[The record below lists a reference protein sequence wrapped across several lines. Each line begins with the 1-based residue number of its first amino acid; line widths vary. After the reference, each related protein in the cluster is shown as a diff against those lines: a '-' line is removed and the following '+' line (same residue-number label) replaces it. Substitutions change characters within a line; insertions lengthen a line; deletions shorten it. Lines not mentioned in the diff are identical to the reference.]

1 MAIYHFSVQVIG
13 RASGRSAVAAAAY
26 RAGERLHDERLDRT
40 HDFTNKPGVVHSE
53 ILLPEGAPERFA
65 DRERLWNEVEATEK
79 RKDAQLAREVEF
91 SIPREMTQAQ
101 GIELARDFAQAEFV
115 DRGMIADLNV
125 HWDMDPNGQPKPHA
139 HVMLTMREVGE
150 DGFGA
155 KVRDWN
161 RTELV
166 EQWRERWADHVNTRL
181 AELDIDARIDHRSLE
196 AQGIELE
203 PQDKIGPAAQR
214 MGERGLESERIE
226 DHREIAQRNGERII
240 ADPRIALDAI
250 THQQATFTKRDLAM
264 FIHRHSDGK
273 EQYDRAMSA
282 VRASPELVALG
293 KDGRGDDRFTSRE
306 MIETEQRLQRAS
318 ELMAERERHRVDEK
332 DRAAALA
339 NAEGRGLVLAG
350 EQRAAFEHV
359 TGERG
364 LGVVVGYA
372 GTGKSAMLG
381 VAREAWER
389 AGFQV
394 RGAALSGIAAEGL
407 ENGSGI
413 ASRTIASMEHGWA
426 LGRDLLTARDVLVI
440 DEAGMVGTRQMER
453 VLSHAADAGAK
464 VVLVGD
470 PQQLQAI
477 ESGAAFRAINERHG
491 GVEITEVRRQH
502 EEWQRDATRQLAT
515 GKIGEAIR
523 AYADHGMVHA
533 AETREQAR
541 GGLVERW
548 DRERAAAPDQTRIIL
563 THTNDEVRALNE
575 AARDRMRDAG
585 QLGDDVRMKTERGD
599 RAFAIGDRMMFLK
612 NERSLEVKN
621 GTLGTVEQVNQQSM
635 TVRTDDGRSVA
646 FDMKDYALMDH
657 GYAATIHKAQGM
669 TVDRAHMLATP
680 GMDRH
685 GAYVGMS
692 RHRDG
697 LAVHYGRDDFKDESR
712 LVRILSRERTKD
724 MASDY
729 DRRDPAQRDPTQEFA
744 ERRGIGLGERIAE
757 MARVGAEKARG
768 IFDGLRLSLSG
779 QQREPSAA
787 PEPRRGIFDGLDLG
801 RFVSQPDPARQ
812 QQHDRDPQ
820 PLRASGLR
828 GAVERYARAVD
839 AIRQTRAQGIDAM
852 PHQRE
857 ALDKARDALDAIRP
871 QGSTD
876 LNSAFRGEPEL
887 IREAAQGRGQ
897 EAVRAMQAEAEISI
911 DPFQRADRF
920 IEGWQQLREQHAEL
934 VREGNFRG
942 AKTTAQHMADMA
954 KSLERDAQLESVLGL
969 RSRELGLEIGADM
982 GRSIGRDLA
991 ASIAFDHGRDI
1002 SRGME
1007 R

>member
-13 RASGRSAVAAAAY
+13 RAQGRSAVAAAAY
-26 RAGERLHDERLDRT
+26 RAAERLHDERLDRD
-40 HDFTNKPGVVHSE
+40 HDFTNKAGVVHSE
-53 ILLPEGAPERFA
+53 ILLSEGAPERFA
-65 DRERLWNEVEATEK
+65 NRETLWNEGEATEK

-91 SIPREMTQAQ
+91 SIPREMNQQQGVALAQ
-101 GIELARDFAQAEFV
+101 DFVRAEFV
-115 DRGMIADLNV
+115 ERGMIADLNV
-125 HWDMDPNGQPKPHA
+125 HWDIGADGLAKPHA
-139 HVMLTMREVGE
+139 HVMLTMREVGK

-155 KVRDWN
+155 KERDWN

-196 AQGIELE
+196 AQGIGLE
-203 PQDKIGPAAQR
+203 PQDKIGPAASR

-226 DHREIAQRNGERII
+226 DHRAIAQRNGDRIV
-240 ADPRIALDAI
+240 AEPRIALDAI
-250 THQQATFTKRDLAM
+250 THHQATFTKRDLAM

-282 VRASPELVALG
+282 VRASPDLIALG
-293 KDGRGDDRFTSRE
+293 KDGRGDERFTSRE
-306 MIETEQRLQRAS
+306 MIDTEQRLQRAS
-318 ELMAERERHRVDEK
+318 ELMAEREWHRVDGKE
-332 DRAAALA
+332 RTAALA
-339 NAEGRGLVLAG
+339 QAEQRGLALTG

-359 TGERG
+359 TGERA
-364 LGVVVGYA
+364 LSVVVGYA

-389 AGFQV
+389 AGFEV

-413 ASRTIASMEHGWA
+413 ASRTLASMEHGWSQ
-426 LGRDLLTARDVLVI
+426 GRDMLTSRDVLVI

-477 ESGAAFRAINERHG
+477 EAGAAFRAIHERHG
-491 GVEITEVRRQH
+491 GLEITEVRRQH
-502 EEWQRDATRQLAT
+502 ESWQQDATRQLAT
-515 GKIGEAIR
+515 GRTGEAIR
-523 AYADHGMVHA
+523 AYSIHGMVHA
-533 AETREQAR
+533 ADTRLAAR
-541 GGLVERW
+541 GELVERW
-548 DRERAAAPDQTRIIL
+548 DRERIAAPDQSRIIL
-563 THTNDEVRALNE
+563 THTNDEVRELNE
-575 AARDRMRDAG
+575 AARDRMRNAG
-585 QLGDDVRMKTERGD
+585 ELGDDALLKAERGN
-599 RAFAIGDRMMFLK
+599 RMFASGDRIMFLR

-621 GTLGTVEQVNQQSM
+621 GTLGTVEQVNQQGM

-646 FDMKDYALMDH
+646 FDTKDYAHIDH

-669 TVDRAHMLATP
+669 TVDRSHMLATP

-685 GAYVGMS
+685 GSYDGMT

-697 LAVHYGRDDFKDESR
+697 MALHYGRDDFKDGSH
-712 LVRILSRERTKD
+712 LVRTLSRERTKD

-729 DRRDPAQRDPTQEFA
+729 ARVEPAREFA
-744 ERRGIGLGERIAE
+744 ERRGITFGERIAE
-757 MARVGAEKARG
+757 IARAGAEKARG
-768 IFDGLRLSLSG
+768 IFDGLRLSLPG
-779 QQREPSAA
+779 PQREPSAA
-787 PEPRRGIFDGLDLG
+787 HEPRRGMFDGLDLG
-801 RFVSQPDPARQ
+801 RFVSAPGHDPARRQ
-812 QQHDRDPQ
+812 QREHESQ
-820 PLRASGLR
+820 PMRAGGLR
-828 GAVERYARAVD
+828 VAVERYAKAID
-839 AIRQTRAQGIDAM
+839 AIQQTRAQGIDPM
-852 PHQRE
+852 PHQRG
-857 ALDKARDALDAIRP
+857 ALDRAREALDAIRP
-871 QGSTD
+871 EGSTD
-876 LNSAFRGEPEL
+876 LNSAFRGGPEL
-887 IREAAQGRGQ
+887 IREAAEGRGQ
-897 EAVRAMQAEAEISI
+897 AAVRAMQAEAEIRI

-920 IEGWQQLREQHAEL
+920 VEGWQQLRQQHAEL
-934 VREGNFRG
+934 VHDGNFRG
-942 AKTTAQHMADMA
+942 AKTTAQNMADMA

-982 GRSIGRDLA
+982 GRSIGHDLA
-991 ASIAFDHGRDI
+991 ASIPFDHGRDI